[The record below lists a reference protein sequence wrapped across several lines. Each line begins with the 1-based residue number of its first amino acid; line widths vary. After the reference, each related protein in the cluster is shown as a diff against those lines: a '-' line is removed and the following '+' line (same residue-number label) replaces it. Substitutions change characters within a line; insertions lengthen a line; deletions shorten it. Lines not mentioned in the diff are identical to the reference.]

1 MPYKWC
7 RQTGL
12 IFKNFYQGFFF
23 KCRNALSWNR
33 YTTIG
38 SLQKHR
44 FTYRYLYDWL
54 TKTVSFIQALELYLF
69 FFAADGFTGEVSN
82 KKRFLYYRKYLL
94 YKIIF
99 YVHWDIALSQR
110 YDRIWEMKIL
120 LLRRYFFTT
129 KRCCVFSRVISSG

>member
-12 IFKNFYQGFFF
+12 IFKKFYQGFF
-23 KCRNALSWNR
+23 LSVEMHFN
-33 YTTIG
+33 TID

-44 FTYRYLYDWL
+44 FTYLYDWL
-54 TKTVSFIQALELYLF
+54 KKTVPFIQALELYLF
-69 FFAADGFTGEVSN
+69 FFIAADGFTGEVSN

-110 YDRIWEMKIL
+110 YDRIWAMKIL